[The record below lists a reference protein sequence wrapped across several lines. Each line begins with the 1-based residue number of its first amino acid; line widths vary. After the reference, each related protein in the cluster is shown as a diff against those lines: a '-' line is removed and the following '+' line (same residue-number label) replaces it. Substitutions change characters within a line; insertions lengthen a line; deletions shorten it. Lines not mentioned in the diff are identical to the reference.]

1 MVTESQDENEKLVY
15 NALKNSEKPMRP
27 GDIAKDTGL
36 DSKVVSNAIKSLKN
50 RGLVCSPKRCYYGP
64 SEE

>member
-1 MVTESQDENEKLVY
+1 MVAEPQDENEQLVY
-15 NALKNSEKPMRP
+15 KALKDSKKPMRP
-27 GDIAKDTGL
+27 GDVAKATGL

-64 SEE
+64 AEE